1 MPTSHGQ
8 IVVFAVLAAALGLFA
23 WGRWR
28 YDLVALAAL
37 LAATLAGVVPA
48 NEAFA
53 GFGHPAVITV
63 AAVLILS
70 KGLLNAGAVEALAR
84 GLSRVGSRPATQT
97 IVLTALVALLSSFMN
112 NLGALAL
119 VMPVA
124 VWMARRDQ
132 YSPSRVLMPLAFA
145 SLLGG
150 MMTLIGTPPNIVIAA
165 YRSETGAAPF
175 TMFDFLAVGGGV
187 TLAGLAVVWAVGAR
201 LIPQRA
207 GPGDRKDLF
216 DIGDYLA
223 EVSVPEGSK
232 AAGRTLHALVTPA
245 GDRPDVAVVGLV
257 RDGQKVLMVSPFQ
270 LLRAG
275 DILLVEAAPDALK
288 SFIDAA
294 GLRLA
299 ESKGL
304 GRQTLGSR
312 EVGVVEAVVS
322 YGSPLVGATAVEL
335 DLRQRHGVNVL
346 AVARHGERLRQQLGR
361 IRFATGDILLLQGRR
376 EALDKTLLALGCLR
390 LAERGIQVGQQRRV
404 LLGPAIFLAGLA
416 AAAAGLAPVQIALVA
431 AALAMVLVR
440 VLSLREAYDSLDL
453 PILVLIGAMMP
464 VGHAFETTG
473 AARVLG
479 DHLAAVARWGGSTSA
494 LVALLAATMLLTNVI
509 NNVATAALMAP
520 VALSLAEGLH
530 VSADPL
536 LMAVA
541 IGSSSAFLTPIGH
554 QSNTLVMEPGGYQFR
569 DYWRLGLPVSVAALA
584 AAVPLILWRWPF

>member
-1 MPTSHGQ
+1 MPSSHGQ
-8 IVVFAVLAAALGLFA
+8 MVVFAVLAAALGLFA

-28 YDLVALAAL
+28 YDLVALGAL
-37 LAATLAGVVPA
+37 MAATLAGVVPA

-53 GFGHPAVITV
+53 GFGHVAVITV
-63 AAVLILS
+63 AAVLVLS
-70 KGLLNAGAVEALAR
+70 KGLLNAGAVEAIAR
-84 GLSRVGSRPATQT
+84 GLSRVGRRPVTQM
-97 IVLTALVALLSSFMN
+97 IVLTTLVVLLSSFMN
-112 NLGALAL
+112 NVGALAL

-124 VWMARRDQ
+124 AWMARRDG
-132 YSPSRVLMPLAFA
+132 YSPSLVLMPLAFG

-150 MMTLIGTPPNIVIAA
+150 MTTLIGTPPNIVIAA
-165 YRSETGAAPF
+165 YRTETGAAPF
-175 TMFDFLAVGGGV
+175 AMFDFLSVGAGV
-187 TLAGLAVVWAVGAR
+187 TLAGLGVLWAFAAR
-201 LIPQRA
+201 LVPARK
-207 GPGDRKDLF
+207 GPADRRDLF
-216 DIGDYLA
+216 DIADYLA

-232 AAGRTLHALVTPA
+232 AAGKTLHALVTPK
-245 GDRPDVAVVGLV
+245 GERPDVAVVGIV
-257 RDGQKVLMVSPFQ
+257 RNGQKALMVSPFQ
-270 LLRAG
+270 LLLAG

-288 SFIDAA
+288 SFIDAT
-294 GLRLA
+294 GLRLT

-304 GRQTLGSR
+304 GRQTLGSS

-322 YGSPLVGATAVEL
+322 YGSPLVGASAVEL

-376 EALDKTLLALGCLR
+376 ETLDKTLLALGCLP
-390 LAERGIQVGQQRRV
+390 LAERGIQVGRQRRV
-404 LLGPAIFLAGLA
+404 LLGPAIFLAGLVA
-416 AAAAGLAPVQIALVA
+416 ASAGLAPVQIALVGA
-431 AALAMVLVR
+431 AMAMVLVR
-440 VLSLREAYDSLDL
+440 VLSLREAYDAIDL
-453 PILVLIGAMMP
+453 PILVLIAALMP

-479 DHLAAVARWGGSTSA
+479 DHLAAMARWGGPTAA

-520 VALSLAEGLH
+520 VALSIAEGLS

-554 QSNTLVMEPGGYQFR
+554 QSNTLVMEPGGYQFG
-569 DYWRLGLPVSVAALA
+569 DYWRLGLPVSLAALA